1 MTIQALREFV
11 NRHNASVTGLAAL
24 GALLDAHATG
34 APLDPLLLQSTRDL
48 LSALGAGDLL
58 DGVSAH
64 EVLPV
69 LAELRMVF
77 AIDAKLMYS
86 QSRSIGWTHTEPEIL
101 QAAGDVSSGFAQG
114 LTRMVAPAL
123 DGLSERLASS
133 DARFLD
139 VGVGVGALSIAL
151 ANILPSLSIVGIDPW
166 QPSLAR
172 ARQNV
177 ERAGHADRIELR
189 ELAAENLEDRD
200 AFDLAWMPTLFFQER
215 AVAPACKRVHQA
227 LRPGGWALVAMM
239 NPGTENSPAAA
250 LARMRQVLYGGY
262 AATPATIEALLSE
275 LGFSDVR
282 TLPSPPGALVAFVAG
297 RRRHA

>member
-24 GALLDAHATG
+24 GALLDSHATG
-34 APLDPLLLQSTRDL
+34 APLDPKLLESTRGL
-48 LSALGAGDLL
+48 LSALGAGDVL
-58 DGVSAH
+58 DGVSAQ
-64 EVLPV
+64 EALPL

-77 AIDAKLMYS
+77 AADAKLLYAE
-86 QSRSIGWTHTEPEIL
+86 SRTLGWTHTEPEIL

-114 LTRMVAPAL
+114 LTRMVAPSL
-123 DGLSERLASS
+123 DGLSERLSS
-133 DARFLD
+133 PGARFLD

-172 ARQNV
+172 ARENV
-177 ERAGHADRIELR
+177 DRAGLADRIELR

-215 AVAPACKRVHQA
+215 AVAPACKRVHYA
-227 LRPGGWALVAMM
+227 LRPGGWALVAMI
-239 NPGTENSPAAA
+239 NPGADNSPAAA
-250 LARMRQVLYGGY
+250 LARMRQVLYGGH
-262 AATPATIEALLSE
+262 ASTPSTIEALLSE
-275 LGFSDVR
+275 VGFSDVR

-297 RRRHA
+297 RRK